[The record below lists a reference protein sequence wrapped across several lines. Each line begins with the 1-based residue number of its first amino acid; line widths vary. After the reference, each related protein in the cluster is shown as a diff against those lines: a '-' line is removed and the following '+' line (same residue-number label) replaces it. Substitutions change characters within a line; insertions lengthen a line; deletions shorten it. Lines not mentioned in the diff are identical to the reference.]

1 MFLKKRGQ
9 RNKSWRTNKKL
20 NMEIQ
25 SKVKRSE
32 LFNEILSIVKKIKI
46 ASSEGDAYDHP
57 SISFEVEQLFESKI
71 DEVFNDIHVF
81 YEWAK
86 QKCSTDGRG
95 NWQLIT
101 GGVIYNYSTKEL
113 YKDWK
118 NNRLP

>member
-1 MFLKKRGQ
+1 
-9 RNKSWRTNKKL
+9 
-20 NMEIQ
+20 METENL

-32 LFNEILSIVKKIKI
+32 LFNEILTIVKKIDRVQT
-46 ASSEGDAYDHP
+46 SSDAPDHP
-57 SISFEVEQLFESKI
+57 SISFELEELFENKMDI
-71 DEVFNDIHVF
+71 VFNDLHEF

-86 QKCSTDGRG
+86 QKCATDGRG

-118 NNRLP
+118 NNTLP

>member
-1 MFLKKRGQ
+1 
-9 RNKSWRTNKKL
+9 
-20 NMEIQ
+20 METS

-32 LFNEILSIVKKIKI
+32 LFNEILTVVKKIDRVPTQN
-46 ASSEGDAYDHP
+46 DAPDHP
-57 SISFEVEQLFESKI
+57 SVSFELEQLFESKTDI
-71 DEVFNDIHVF
+71 IFKDIHTF

-86 QKCSTDGRG
+86 QKCVTDDRG

-118 NNRLP
+118 SGNLP